1 MKYLL
6 PPMHTLRTF
15 EALGRLL
22 HFAHAADELHLT
34 TSAVS
39 HQIRA
44 LESFYGTKLFHR
56 GRRGVS
62 LTAAG
67 EALLAVVKDVLRQL
81 STAGEAIRTRP
92 GQRLRVTAPPSLAS
106 RWLVPRLGD
115 FLRGY
120 PMADFQLRSTLE
132 LVELGTEEVDLGI
145 RYGGGRWPGMSSEQ
159 LFGEEIFPVATSAY
173 ARQKKLRDASDLSRG
188 LLLQDDFQSWADWF
202 AQAEV
207 VVAGCRYG
215 PVFNDSALLLQA
227 AEAGQGVAL
236 ARSRLVVDA
245 MAAGSLVRI
254 GGLSIV
260 SRESYY
266 LVSPADRPDSELA
279 AAFRKWLHQLAD
291 A

>member
-56 GRRGVS
+56 GRRGAS
-62 LTAAG
+62 LTPAG
-67 EALLAVVKDVLRQL
+67 EALQAVVKDVLRQL
-81 STAGEAIRTRP
+81 STAGETIRTRP

-106 RWLVPRLGD
+106 RWLVSRLGD
-115 FLRGY
+115 FLRGH
-120 PMADFQLRSTLE
+120 PTIDFQLHSTLE
-132 LVELGTEEVDLGI
+132 LVDLGAEEVDLGI
-145 RYGGGRWPGMSSEQ
+145 RYGGGRWPGMRSER
-159 LFGEEIFPVATSAY
+159 LFDEEIFPVAASAY
-173 ARQKKLRDASDLSRG
+173 ARQTKLRDASDLSRG
-188 LLLQDDFQSWADWF
+188 LLLQDDFQGWADWF
-202 AQAEV
+202 ARAGV
-207 VVAGCRYG
+207 AVAGCRYG

-236 ARSRLVVDA
+236 ARSRLVADA
-245 MAAGSLVRI
+245 MAAGSLMRVGRH
-254 GGLSIV
+254 SV
-260 SRESYY
+260 ASRESYY
-266 LVSPADRPDSELA
+266 LVAPTDRPDSELA
-279 AAFRKWLHQLAD
+279 TAFRQWLRQLAD

>member
-202 AQAEV
+202 AQTEVAMAE
-207 VVAGCRYG
+207 CRYG

-245 MAAGSLVRI
+245 MAAGSLLRI